1 MKWWGALSCLLVSQG
16 LAQGP
21 GGPSQCQTRCMQAN
35 SVHTNEF
42 EQINP
47 ALEACQRGCEFF
59 SRIEFRNGVQEPL
72 NTLRNCNY
80 SCDERYDGP
89 GNPGLPAC
97 QSGCGFHF
105 DNDVT
110 KSPPSQSPPQGQN
123 IMRTQTFI
131 RPDPSRPTI
140 LSARSDQ
147 PLPIIM
153 RQEPSRPTIMRSEP
167 PRPTITMMRSEP
179 PRQPIMRSEPPRPM
193 MTMRSQN
200 PFMNLLRSQGP
211 LTLRSQNTPII
222 PQIMSEMSPRPMN
235 MSPSL
240 PSPEGPVVTKQNP
253 NGPTIIGFS
262 LPQLLSRVNSIIPR
276 MDQAA
281 APRVME
287 ISMRNPFRDFQ
298 RPSMS
303 LPEMPR
309 MVEGFFGRKDDDIEP
324 FIEETLFG
332 DDEAEDFIPEGPFGR
347 KDDDIEPF
355 GGFEGLFEQINNH
368 MGRLM
373 SAMPQQNQSLVNRKD
388 DIDPFKGL
396 FEQIT
401 NHIGGLMNPIPQKQS
416 LLGHKDD
423 DIEPFAEIKG
433 LFEQIV
439 NPMGGLM
446 TTIPQQNQSL
456 LGHKDDDGE
465 FKGLFEQIE
474 NHMGRLVSSLTQQL
488 GGVRGMLPFGQPTEM
503 GKLTVI
509 KAGPGF
515 HEEKH
520 FDIGPYGK
528 LTEVEP
534 IQMHDALEHA
544 NPMDTHFN
552 SNDVEV
558 FHDKDEDVAKN
569 SESAITEAESEKV
582 EKEPVMDVRG
592 LEDQEPELPK
602 AQVVQTVE
610 DFGAK
615 EYPFLSVLRNTVEE
629 NERISQQ
636 ILSKYRA
643 MAEEEYLDDNSC
655 SSHHLKWSD
664 WVACLHAKVGVPR
677 WLTAA
682 TISLGIVFSVWLCL
696 VIPSSAPKQ
705 RLRALVIKSEKP
717 SAAVAKAKEAEAAA
731 AAAAKAKEAEAAG
744 FDAKDY
750 VVAVV
755 NVDMPPTYGDC
766 GPVPGSP
773 APSYKSDM
781 AAPVVPGSPAPSYRS
796 VDIPVEKEEK
806 DEKVDLEPVH
816 EKKESVA

>member
-1 MKWWGALSCLLVSQG
+1 MQWWGALSCLLVSQG
-16 LAQGP
+16 LALGP
-21 GGPSQCQTRCMQAN
+21 GGPSQCQTRCMQVY

-80 SCDERYDGP
+80 SCDERFEG
-89 GNPGLPAC
+89 PGLPAC

-110 KSPPSQSPPQGQN
+110 QSPPSQSPPQGPN
-123 IMRTQTFI
+123 MMRTQTFT
-131 RPDPSRPTI
+131 RPEPSRPTI
-140 LSARSDQ
+140 ISSGRSDQ

-153 RQEPSRPTIMRSEP
+153 RQEPSRPTMMRSEP

-179 PRQPIMRSEPPRPM
+179 PRPTIMRSEPPRPTIMRSEPPRPTIMRSEPPRPM
-193 MTMRSQN
+193 MSMRAQN

-211 LTLRSQNTPII
+211 ITIRQNTPIV
-222 PQIMSEMSPRPMN
+222 PQMMTEMTPRPMN
-235 MSPSL
+235 MSPSQ
-240 PSPEGPVVTKQNP
+240 PSQEGPIVTKQNP

-262 LPQLLSRVNSIIPR
+262 LPQLLSRVNSMIPR
-276 MDQAA
+276 MEQGAV
-281 APRVME
+281 PRVME

-324 FIEETLFG
+324 FMEETLFG
-332 DDEAEDFIPEGPFGR
+332 DDDDSDDFIQESLFGR

-373 SAMPQQNQSLVNRKD
+373 SAMPQQ
-388 DIDPFKGL
+388 
-396 FEQIT
+396 
-401 NHIGGLMNPIPQKQS
+401 
-416 LLGHKDD
+416 
-423 DIEPFAEIKG
+423 
-433 LFEQIV
+433 
-439 NPMGGLM
+439 MGGL
-446 TTIPQQNQSL
+446 
-456 LGHKDDDGE
+456 
-465 FKGLFEQIE
+465 
-474 NHMGRLVSSLTQQL
+474 
-488 GGVRGMLPFGQPTEM
+488 RGMMPFGQPTEL
-503 GKLTVI
+503 GKLTII

-520 FDIGPYGK
+520 FDIGPNGK
-528 LTEVEP
+528 LTEVNV
-534 IQMHDALEHA
+534 MHDALEHA

-558 FHDKDEDVAKN
+558 FHDEDEDIVKTNDA
-569 SESAITEAESEKV
+569 EVTEVESEKV

-592 LEDQEPELPK
+592 LEEQEPELPK
-602 AQVVQTVE
+602 LESVE
-610 DFGAK
+610 DFSAK

-636 ILSKYRA
+636 ILSKYRS

-705 RLRALVIKSEKP
+705 RLRALVIKAEKP
-717 SAAVAKAKEAEAAA
+717 SAAVAKAKEAEVTAAA

-781 AAPVVPGSPAPSYRS
+781 AAPAVPGSPAPSYRS
-796 VDIPVEKEEK
+796 VDIPVQKEEK

>member
-16 LAQGP
+16 LALGP
-21 GGPSQCQTRCMQAN
+21 GGPSQCHNRCLQVY

-42 EQINP
+42 DQNP

-72 NTLRNCNY
+72 NSLRNCNY
-80 SCDERYDGP
+80 SCDERFEGP
-89 GNPGLPAC
+89 SLPAC

-105 DNDVT
+105 DNGVT
-110 KSPPSQSPPQGQN
+110 HPAPAPSQVTPQGPNIIRAQN
-123 IMRTQTFI
+123 FI
-131 RPDPSRPTI
+131 RPEQPRPTI
-140 LSARSDQ
+140 ITGRSDQ
-147 PLPIIM
+147 PQPFII
-153 RQEPSRPTIMRSEP
+153 RQDPSRPTIMRSEP
-167 PRPTITMMRSEP
+167 PRPTMMRSEP
-179 PRQPIMRSEPPRPM
+179 PQPTMMRSEAPRPTMTIMPFQSEAPRSSMMRNEAPRPM
-193 MTMRSQN
+193 MTMRAQN
-200 PFMNLLRSQGP
+200 PFLNLMRSQGP
-211 LTLRSQNTPII
+211 IMIRSQNII
-222 PQIMSEMSPRPMN
+222 PQTMTEMSPRPMN
-235 MSPSL
+235 MSPPQKSH
-240 PSPEGPVVTKQNP
+240 EGPVVTKENP

-262 LPQLLSRVNSIIPR
+262 LPQLLSRVNSMIPSR
-276 MDQAA
+276 MEQAA
-281 APRVME
+281 VPRVME
-287 ISMRNPFRDFQ
+287 ISVRNPFRDFQ

-309 MVEGFFGRKDDDIEP
+309 MVEGLFGRKDDDILEP
-324 FIEETLFG
+324 LLEEALFG
-332 DDEAEDFIPEGPFGR
+332 DEDEDAEEFIQESLFGH

-373 SAMPQQNQSLVNRKD
+373 SAMP
-388 DIDPFKGL
+388 
-396 FEQIT
+396 
-401 NHIGGLMNPIPQKQS
+401 
-416 LLGHKDD
+416 
-423 DIEPFAEIKG
+423 
-433 LFEQIV
+433 
-439 NPMGGLM
+439 
-446 TTIPQQNQSL
+446 
-456 LGHKDDDGE
+456 
-465 FKGLFEQIE
+465 
-474 NHMGRLVSSLTQQL
+474 QQL

-520 FDIGPYGK
+520 FDIGPNGK

-602 AQVVQTVE
+602 AEVVQTVE

-705 RLRALVIKSEKP
+705 RLRALVIKAEKP

-731 AAAAKAKEAEAAG
+731 SAATAAAKAKEAEAAG

-766 GPVPGSP
+766 GPAPGSP

-781 AAPVVPGSPAPSYRS
+781 AGPVVPGSPAPSYKS

-806 DEKVDLEPVH
+806 GEKAELEPVH
-816 EKKESVA
+816 EKKDAVV

>member
-16 LAQGP
+16 LALGP
-21 GGPSQCQTRCMQAN
+21 GGPSQCHNRCLQVY

-42 EQINP
+42 DQNP

-72 NTLRNCNY
+72 NSLRNCNY
-80 SCDERYDGP
+80 SCDERFEG
-89 GNPGLPAC
+89 PGLPAC

-105 DNDVT
+105 DNGVT
-110 KSPPSQSPPQGQN
+110 HPAPAPSQVTPQGPNIIRAQN
-123 IMRTQTFI
+123 FI
-131 RPDPSRPTI
+131 RPEQPRPTI
-140 LSARSDQ
+140 ITGRSDQ
-147 PLPIIM
+147 PQPFII
-153 RQEPSRPTIMRSEP
+153 RQDPSRPTIMRSEP
-167 PRPTITMMRSEP
+167 PRPTMMRSEP
-179 PRQPIMRSEPPRPM
+179 PQPTMMRSESPRPTM
-193 MTMRSQN
+193 TIMPFQSEAPRSSMMRNEAPRPVMTMRAQN
-200 PFMNLLRSQGP
+200 PFLNLMRSQGP
-211 LTLRSQNTPII
+211 IMIRSQNII
-222 PQIMSEMSPRPMN
+222 PQTMTEMSPRPMK
-235 MSPSL
+235 MSPPQKSH
-240 PSPEGPVVTKQNP
+240 EGPVVTKENP

-262 LPQLLSRVNSIIPR
+262 LPQLLSRVNSMIPSR
-276 MDQAA
+276 MEQAA
-281 APRVME
+281 VPRVME
-287 ISMRNPFRDFQ
+287 ISVRNPFRDFQ

-309 MVEGFFGRKDDDIEP
+309 MVEGLFGRKDDDILEP
-324 FIEETLFG
+324 LLEEALFG
-332 DDEAEDFIPEGPFGR
+332 DEDEDAEEFIQESLFGH

-373 SAMPQQNQSLVNRKD
+373 SAMP
-388 DIDPFKGL
+388 
-396 FEQIT
+396 
-401 NHIGGLMNPIPQKQS
+401 
-416 LLGHKDD
+416 
-423 DIEPFAEIKG
+423 
-433 LFEQIV
+433 
-439 NPMGGLM
+439 
-446 TTIPQQNQSL
+446 
-456 LGHKDDDGE
+456 
-465 FKGLFEQIE
+465 
-474 NHMGRLVSSLTQQL
+474 QQL

-520 FDIGPYGK
+520 FDIGPNGK

-602 AQVVQTVE
+602 AEVVQTVE

-705 RLRALVIKSEKP
+705 RLRALVIKAEKP

-731 AAAAKAKEAEAAG
+731 SAATAAAKAKEAEAAG

-766 GPVPGSP
+766 GPAPGSP

-781 AAPVVPGSPAPSYRS
+781 AGPVVPGSPAPSYKS

-806 DEKVDLEPVH
+806 GEKAELEPVH
-816 EKKESVA
+816 EKKDAVV

>member
-16 LAQGP
+16 LALGP
-21 GGPSQCQTRCMQAN
+21 GGPSQCHNRCLQVY

-42 EQINP
+42 DQNP

-72 NTLRNCNY
+72 NSLRNCNY
-80 SCDERYDGP
+80 SCDERFEGP
-89 GNPGLPAC
+89 SLPAC

-105 DNDVT
+105 DNGVT
-110 KSPPSQSPPQGQN
+110 HPAPAPSQVTPQGPNIIRAQN
-123 IMRTQTFI
+123 FI
-131 RPDPSRPTI
+131 RPEQPRPTI
-140 LSARSDQ
+140 ITGRSDQ
-147 PLPIIM
+147 PQPFII
-153 RQEPSRPTIMRSEP
+153 RQDPSRPTIMRSEP
-167 PRPTITMMRSEP
+167 PQPTMMRSEA
-179 PRQPIMRSEPPRPM
+179 PRPTMTIMPFQSEAPRSSMMRNEAPRPM
-193 MTMRSQN
+193 MTMRAQN
-200 PFMNLLRSQGP
+200 PFLNLMRSQGP
-211 LTLRSQNTPII
+211 IMIRSQNII
-222 PQIMSEMSPRPMN
+222 PQTMTEMSPRPMN
-235 MSPSL
+235 MSPPQKSH
-240 PSPEGPVVTKQNP
+240 EGPVVTKENP

-262 LPQLLSRVNSIIPR
+262 LPQLLSRVNSMIPSR
-276 MDQAA
+276 MEQAA
-281 APRVME
+281 VPRVME
-287 ISMRNPFRDFQ
+287 ISVRNPFRDFQ

-309 MVEGFFGRKDDDIEP
+309 MVEGLFGRKDDDILEP
-324 FIEETLFG
+324 LLEEALFG
-332 DDEAEDFIPEGPFGR
+332 DEDEDAEEFIQESLFGH

-373 SAMPQQNQSLVNRKD
+373 SAMP
-388 DIDPFKGL
+388 
-396 FEQIT
+396 
-401 NHIGGLMNPIPQKQS
+401 
-416 LLGHKDD
+416 
-423 DIEPFAEIKG
+423 
-433 LFEQIV
+433 
-439 NPMGGLM
+439 
-446 TTIPQQNQSL
+446 
-456 LGHKDDDGE
+456 
-465 FKGLFEQIE
+465 
-474 NHMGRLVSSLTQQL
+474 QQL

-696 VIPSSAPKQ
+696 VIPTAAPKQ
-705 RLRALVIKSEKP
+705 RIRALVIRTEKP
-717 SAAVAKAKEAEAAA
+717 SATLAKAKEAEAT
-731 AAAAKAKEAEAAG
+731 AKACSAAG
-744 FDAKDY
+744 VDPST
-750 VVAVV
+750 VVSVV
-755 NVDMPPTYGDC
+755 KVDMPPSYGQVRPD
-766 GPVPGSP
+766 SP

-781 AAPVVPGSPAPSYRS
+781 CTPNS
-796 VDIPVEKEEK
+796 
-806 DEKVDLEPVH
+806 
-816 EKKESVA
+816 

>member
-1 MKWWGALSCLLVSQG
+1 
-16 LAQGP
+16 
-21 GGPSQCQTRCMQAN
+21 
-35 SVHTNEF
+35 
-42 EQINP
+42 
-47 ALEACQRGCEFF
+47 
-59 SRIEFRNGVQEPL
+59 
-72 NTLRNCNY
+72 
-80 SCDERYDGP
+80 
-89 GNPGLPAC
+89 
-97 QSGCGFHF
+97 
-105 DNDVT
+105 
-110 KSPPSQSPPQGQN
+110 
-123 IMRTQTFI
+123 
-131 RPDPSRPTI
+131 
-140 LSARSDQ
+140 
-147 PLPIIM
+147 
-153 RQEPSRPTIMRSEP
+153 
-167 PRPTITMMRSEP
+167 
-179 PRQPIMRSEPPRPM
+179 
-193 MTMRSQN
+193 MT
-200 PFMNLLRSQGP
+200 
-211 LTLRSQNTPII
+211 
-222 PQIMSEMSPRPMN
+222 EMSPRPSN
-235 MSPSL
+235 MSPPQQSQQ
-240 PSPEGPVVTKQNP
+240 GPVVTKENP

-262 LPQLLSRVNSIIPR
+262 LPQLLSRVNSMIPSR
-276 MDQAA
+276 MEQAA
-281 APRVME
+281 VPRVME
-287 ISMRNPFRDFQ
+287 ISVRNPFRDFQ

-309 MVEGFFGRKDDDIEP
+309 MVEGIFGRKDDDIIEP
-324 FIEETLFG
+324 LLEEALFG
-332 DDEAEDFIPEGPFGR
+332 DEDVDTEDFIQESLFGR

-373 SAMPQQNQSLVNRKD
+373 SSMPQQMLSEKKQN
-388 DIDPFKGL
+388 L
-396 FEQIT
+396 F
-401 NHIGGLMNPIPQKQS
+401 GR
-416 LLGHKDD
+416 KDD
-423 DIEPFAEIKG
+423 DIEPFGGFHE
-433 LFEQIV
+433 LFEII
-439 NPMGGLM
+439 N
-446 TTIPQQNQSL
+446 
-456 LGHKDDDGE
+456 
-465 FKGLFEQIE
+465 
-474 NHMGRLVSSLTQQL
+474 NHIGKSMSSDPKQL
-488 GGVRGMLPFGQPTEM
+488 GGIRGMLPFGQPTEM

-520 FDIGPYGK
+520 FDIGPNGK
-528 LTEVEP
+528 LTEVKP
-534 IQMHDALEHA
+534 IEMHDALEHA

-569 SESAITEAESEKV
+569 SEFDITEAQSEKV

-592 LEDQEPELPK
+592 LEEQEPELPK
-602 AQVVQTVE
+602 AEVVESVE

-705 RLRALVIKSEKP
+705 RLRALVIKAEKP

-731 AAAAKAKEAEAAG
+731 SAAAAAAKAKEAEAAG
-744 FDAKDY
+744 YDAKDY

-766 GPVPGSP
+766 ATPGSP

-781 AAPVVPGSPAPSYRS
+781 AGPVVPGSPAPSYKS

-806 DEKVDLEPVH
+806 GEKAELEPVH
-816 EKKESVA
+816 EKKDTVA

>member
-16 LAQGP
+16 LALGP
-21 GGPSQCQTRCMQAN
+21 GGPSQCHTRCLQVY

-42 EQINP
+42 DQNP

-72 NTLRNCNY
+72 NSLRNCNY
-80 SCDERYDGP
+80 SCDERFEG
-89 GNPGLPAC
+89 PGLPAC

-110 KSPPSQSPPQGQN
+110 QPPPSQVTPQGPNIIRSQN
-123 IMRTQTFI
+123 FI
-131 RPDPSRPTI
+131 RQEQPRPTI
-140 LSARSDQ
+140 ITGRSDQ
-147 PLPIIM
+147 PQPFII
-153 RQEPSRPTIMRSEP
+153 RQDPSRPTIMRSEP
-167 PRPTITMMRSEP
+167 PRPTMMRSEP
-179 PRQPIMRSEPPRPM
+179 PRPTMMRSESPRPTMTILPMQSEAPRSSMMRNEPPRPM
-193 MTMRSQN
+193 MTMRAQN
-200 PFMNLLRSQGP
+200 PFLNLMRSQGP
-211 LTLRSQNTPII
+211 IMIRSQNIPMI
-222 PQIMSEMSPRPMN
+222 PQTMTEMSPRPSN
-235 MSPSL
+235 MSPPQQSQQ
-240 PSPEGPVVTKQNP
+240 GPVVTKENP

-262 LPQLLSRVNSIIPR
+262 LPQLLSRVNSMIPSR
-276 MDQAA
+276 MEQAA
-281 APRVME
+281 VPRVME
-287 ISMRNPFRDFQ
+287 ISVRNPFRDFQ

-309 MVEGFFGRKDDDIEP
+309 MVEGLFGRKDDDIIEP
-324 FIEETLFG
+324 LLEEALFG
-332 DDEAEDFIPEGPFGR
+332 DEDVDTEDFIQESLFGR

-373 SAMPQQNQSLVNRKD
+373 SSMP
-388 DIDPFKGL
+388 
-396 FEQIT
+396 
-401 NHIGGLMNPIPQKQS
+401 
-416 LLGHKDD
+416 
-423 DIEPFAEIKG
+423 
-433 LFEQIV
+433 
-439 NPMGGLM
+439 
-446 TTIPQQNQSL
+446 
-456 LGHKDDDGE
+456 
-465 FKGLFEQIE
+465 
-474 NHMGRLVSSLTQQL
+474 QQL
-488 GGVRGMLPFGQPTEM
+488 GGIRGMLPFGQPAEM

-520 FDIGPYGK
+520 FDIGPNGK
-528 LTEVEP
+528 LTEVKP
-534 IQMHDALEHA
+534 IEMHDALEHA

-558 FHDKDEDVAKN
+558 FHDKDEDVAKI
-569 SESAITEAESEKV
+569 SESDITEAQSEKV

-592 LEDQEPELPK
+592 LEEQEPELPK
-602 AQVVQTVE
+602 AEVVESVE

-705 RLRALVIKSEKP
+705 RLRALVIKAEKP

-731 AAAAKAKEAEAAG
+731 SAATAAAKAKEAEAAG

-766 GPVPGSP
+766 APTPGSP

-781 AAPVVPGSPAPSYRS
+781 AGPVVPGSPAPSYKS

-806 DEKVDLEPVH
+806 AEKAELEPVH
-816 EKKESVA
+816 EKKDAVV

>member
-16 LAQGP
+16 LALGP
-21 GGPSQCQTRCMQAN
+21 GGPSQCHNRCLQVY

-42 EQINP
+42 DQNP

-80 SCDERYDGP
+80 SCDERFEG
-89 GNPGLPAC
+89 PGLPAC

-110 KSPPSQSPPQGQN
+110 QSPPSQSPPQGPN
-123 IMRTQTFI
+123 MMRTQTFT
-131 RPDPSRPTI
+131 RPEPSRPTI
-140 LSARSDQ
+140 ISSGRSDQ
-147 PLPIIM
+147 PLPIMM
-153 RQEPSRPTIMRSEP
+153 RQEPSRPTMMRSEP

-179 PRQPIMRSEPPRPM
+179 PRPTIMRSEPPRPTIMRSEPPRPM
-193 MTMRSQN
+193 MSMRAQN

-211 LTLRSQNTPII
+211 ITIRQNTPIV
-222 PQIMSEMSPRPMN
+222 PQMMTEMTPRPMN
-235 MSPSL
+235 MSPSQ
-240 PSPEGPVVTKQNP
+240 EGPIVTKQNP

-262 LPQLLSRVNSIIPR
+262 LPQLLSRVNSMIPR
-276 MDQAA
+276 MEQGAV
-281 APRVME
+281 PRVME

-324 FIEETLFG
+324 FMEETLFG
-332 DDEAEDFIPEGPFGR
+332 DDDDSDDFIQESLFGR

-373 SAMPQQNQSLVNRKD
+373 SAMPQQ
-388 DIDPFKGL
+388 
-396 FEQIT
+396 
-401 NHIGGLMNPIPQKQS
+401 
-416 LLGHKDD
+416 
-423 DIEPFAEIKG
+423 
-433 LFEQIV
+433 
-439 NPMGGLM
+439 MGGL
-446 TTIPQQNQSL
+446 
-456 LGHKDDDGE
+456 
-465 FKGLFEQIE
+465 
-474 NHMGRLVSSLTQQL
+474 
-488 GGVRGMLPFGQPTEM
+488 RGMMPFGQPTEL
-503 GKLTVI
+503 GKLTII

-520 FDIGPYGK
+520 FDIGPNGK
-528 LTEVEP
+528 LTEVNSMP
-534 IQMHDALEHA
+534 MHDALEHA

-558 FHDKDEDVAKN
+558 FHDEDEDIVKTNDA
-569 SESAITEAESEKV
+569 EVTEVESEKV

-592 LEDQEPELPK
+592 LEEQEPELPK
-602 AQVVQTVE
+602 LESVE
-610 DFGAK
+610 DFSAK

-636 ILSKYRA
+636 ILSKYRS

-655 SSHHLKWSD
+655 SNHHLKWSD

-705 RLRALVIKSEKP
+705 RLRAL
-717 SAAVAKAKEAEAAA
+717 
-731 AAAAKAKEAEAAG
+731 G
-744 FDAKDY
+744 
-750 VVAVV
+750 
-755 NVDMPPTYGDC
+755 
-766 GPVPGSP
+766 
-773 APSYKSDM
+773 
-781 AAPVVPGSPAPSYRS
+781 
-796 VDIPVEKEEK
+796 
-806 DEKVDLEPVH
+806 
-816 EKKESVA
+816 

>member
-1 MKWWGALSCLLVSQG
+1 MGVVRMQWWGALSCLLVSQG
-16 LAQGP
+16 LALGP
-21 GGPSQCQTRCMQAN
+21 GGPSQCQTRCMQVY

-72 NTLRNCNY
+72 NSLRNCNY
-80 SCDERYDGP
+80 SCDERYEG
-89 GNPGLPAC
+89 PGLPAC

-110 KSPPSQSPPQGQN
+110 QSPPSQSTPQGPN
-123 IMRTQTFI
+123 MIRTQNFI
-131 RPDPSRPTI
+131 RPEQPRPTILTGRSDQPRPTILTGRSDQPQPFIIGQDPSRP
-140 LSARSDQ
+140 
-147 PLPIIM
+147 
-153 RQEPSRPTIMRSEP
+153 
-167 PRPTITMMRSEP
+167 TMMRSEP
-179 PRQPIMRSEPPRPM
+179 PRSSMMRNEPPRNM
-193 MTMRSQN
+193 MTMRAQN

-211 LTLRSQNTPII
+211 IMFRSQNIPMI
-222 PQIMSEMSPRPMN
+222 PQTMTEMSPRPMN
-235 MSPSL
+235 MSPPQASHG
-240 PSPEGPVVTKQNP
+240 GPIVTKANP

-262 LPQLLSRVNSIIPR
+262 LPQLLSKVNSMIPR
-276 MDQAA
+276 MEQAA
-281 APRVME
+281 VPRVME

-298 RPSMS
+298 RQSMS

-309 MVEGFFGRKDDDIEP
+309 MVEGLFGRKDDDIEP
-324 FIEETLFG
+324 SLEETLFG
-332 DDEAEDFIPEGPFGR
+332 DDDEDTEDFIQESLFGR
-347 KDDDIEPF
+347 NDNEPF

-373 SAMPQQNQSLVNRKD
+373 SAMPQQ
-388 DIDPFKGL
+388 
-396 FEQIT
+396 
-401 NHIGGLMNPIPQKQS
+401 
-416 LLGHKDD
+416 
-423 DIEPFAEIKG
+423 
-433 LFEQIV
+433 
-439 NPMGGLM
+439 
-446 TTIPQQNQSL
+446 
-456 LGHKDDDGE
+456 
-465 FKGLFEQIE
+465 
-474 NHMGRLVSSLTQQL
+474 L
-488 GGVRGMLPFGQPTEM
+488 GGMRGMMPFGQPTEL

-520 FDIGPYGK
+520 FDIGPNGK

-558 FHDKDEDVAKN
+558 FHDEDEDITKN
-569 SESAITEAESEKV
+569 SDAEVTEVESEKV
-582 EKEPVMDVRG
+582 AEEPVMDVRG
-592 LEDQEPELPK
+592 LEEQEPALPK
-602 AQVVQTVE
+602 AQVMESVE
-610 DFGAK
+610 DLGAK

-705 RLRALVIKSEKP
+705 RLRALVIKAEKP
-717 SAAVAKAKEAEAAA
+717 SAAVAKAKEAEVTAAA
-731 AAAAKAKEAEAAG
+731 AEAAG

-750 VVAVV
+750 VVAFV

-781 AAPVVPGSPAPSYRS
+781 AAPAVPGSPAPSYRS
-796 VDIPVEKEEK
+796 VDIPVQKEEK

>member
-1 MKWWGALSCLLVSQG
+1 M
-16 LAQGP
+16 
-21 GGPSQCQTRCMQAN
+21 
-35 SVHTNEF
+35 
-42 EQINP
+42 
-47 ALEACQRGCEFF
+47 
-59 SRIEFRNGVQEPL
+59 
-72 NTLRNCNY
+72 
-80 SCDERYDGP
+80 
-89 GNPGLPAC
+89 
-97 QSGCGFHF
+97 
-105 DNDVT
+105 
-110 KSPPSQSPPQGQN
+110 
-123 IMRTQTFI
+123 
-131 RPDPSRPTI
+131 
-140 LSARSDQ
+140 
-147 PLPIIM
+147 
-153 RQEPSRPTIMRSEP
+153 MRSEP

-179 PRQPIMRSEPPRPM
+179 PRPTIMRSEPPRPM
-193 MTMRSQN
+193 MSMRAQN

-211 LTLRSQNTPII
+211 ITIRQNTPIV
-222 PQIMSEMSPRPMN
+222 PQMMTEMTPRPMN
-235 MSPSL
+235 MSPSQ
-240 PSPEGPVVTKQNP
+240 PSQEGPIVTKQNP

-262 LPQLLSRVNSIIPR
+262 LPQLLSRVNSMIPR
-276 MDQAA
+276 MEQGAV
-281 APRVME
+281 PRVME

-309 MVEGFFGRKDDDIEP
+309 MMEGLFGRKDDDIEP
-324 FIEETLFG
+324 FLEETLFG
-332 DDEAEDFIPEGPFGR
+332 DDDEDTEDFIQESLFGR
-347 KDDDIEPF
+347 KDNDIEPF

-373 SAMPQQNQSLVNRKD
+373 SSMP
-388 DIDPFKGL
+388 
-396 FEQIT
+396 
-401 NHIGGLMNPIPQKQS
+401 
-416 LLGHKDD
+416 
-423 DIEPFAEIKG
+423 
-433 LFEQIV
+433 
-439 NPMGGLM
+439 
-446 TTIPQQNQSL
+446 
-456 LGHKDDDGE
+456 
-465 FKGLFEQIE
+465 
-474 NHMGRLVSSLTQQL
+474 QQL
-488 GGVRGMLPFGQPTEM
+488 GGMRGMMPFGQPTEL

-520 FDIGPYGK
+520 FDIGPNGK
-528 LTEVEP
+528 LTEVNAMP
-534 IQMHDALEHA
+534 MHDALEHA

-558 FHDKDEDVAKN
+558 FHDEDEDIVKTNDA
-569 SESAITEAESEKV
+569 EVTEVESEKV

-592 LEDQEPELPK
+592 LEEQEPELPK
-602 AQVVQTVE
+602 LESVE
-610 DFGAK
+610 DFSAK

-636 ILSKYRA
+636 ILSKYRS

-705 RLRALVIKSEKP
+705 RLRALVIKAEKP
-717 SAAVAKAKEAEAAA
+717 SAAVAKAKEAEATASA
-731 AAAAKAKEAEAAG
+731 DTAAAKAKEAEAAG

-781 AAPVVPGSPAPSYRS
+781 AAPAVPGSPAPSYRS
-796 VDIPVEKEEK
+796 VDIPVQKEEK

>member
-1 MKWWGALSCLLVSQG
+1 MQWWGALSCLLVSQG
-16 LAQGP
+16 LALGP
-21 GGPSQCQTRCMQAN
+21 GGPSQCQTRCMQVY

-80 SCDERYDGP
+80 SCDERFEG
-89 GNPGLPAC
+89 PGLPAC

-110 KSPPSQSPPQGQN
+110 QSPPSQSPPQGPN
-123 IMRTQTFI
+123 MMRTQTFT
-131 RPDPSRPTI
+131 RPEPSRPTI
-140 LSARSDQ
+140 ISSGRSDQ

-153 RQEPSRPTIMRSEP
+153 RQEPSRPTMMRSEPPRPTITIMRSEP
-167 PRPTITMMRSEP
+167 PRPTIMRSEP
-179 PRQPIMRSEPPRPM
+179 PRPTIMRSEPPRPM
-193 MTMRSQN
+193 MSMRAQN

-211 LTLRSQNTPII
+211 ITIRQNTPIV
-222 PQIMSEMSPRPMN
+222 PQMMTEMTPRPMN
-235 MSPSL
+235 MSPSQA
-240 PSPEGPVVTKQNP
+240 SQDGPIVTKQNP

-262 LPQLLSRVNSIIPR
+262 LPQLLSRVNSMIPR
-276 MDQAA
+276 MEQGAV
-281 APRVME
+281 PRVME

-324 FIEETLFG
+324 FMEETLFG
-332 DDEAEDFIPEGPFGR
+332 N
-347 KDDDIEPF
+347 DDDIEPF

-373 SAMPQQNQSLVNRKD
+373 SAMPQQ
-388 DIDPFKGL
+388 
-396 FEQIT
+396 
-401 NHIGGLMNPIPQKQS
+401 
-416 LLGHKDD
+416 
-423 DIEPFAEIKG
+423 
-433 LFEQIV
+433 
-439 NPMGGLM
+439 MGGL
-446 TTIPQQNQSL
+446 
-456 LGHKDDDGE
+456 
-465 FKGLFEQIE
+465 
-474 NHMGRLVSSLTQQL
+474 
-488 GGVRGMLPFGQPTEM
+488 RGMMPFGQPTEL
-503 GKLTVI
+503 GKLTII

-520 FDIGPYGK
+520 FDIGPNGK
-528 LTEVEP
+528 LTEVNAMP
-534 IQMHDALEHA
+534 MHDALEHA

-558 FHDKDEDVAKN
+558 FHDEDEDIVKTNDA
-569 SESAITEAESEKV
+569 EVTEVEGEKV

-592 LEDQEPELPK
+592 LEEQEPELPK
-602 AQVVQTVE
+602 LESVE
-610 DFGAK
+610 DFSAK

-636 ILSKYRA
+636 ILSKYRS

-705 RLRALVIKSEKP
+705 RLRALVIKAEKP
-717 SAAVAKAKEAEAAA
+717 SAAVAKAKEAEVTAAA

-781 AAPVVPGSPAPSYRS
+781 AAPAVPGSPAPSYRS
-796 VDIPVEKEEK
+796 VDIPVQKEEK

>member
-1 MKWWGALSCLLVSQG
+1 MGVVSMKWWGALSCLLVSQG
-16 LAQGP
+16 LALGP
-21 GGPSQCQTRCMQAN
+21 GGPSQCHNRCLQVY

-42 EQINP
+42 DQNP

-72 NTLRNCNY
+72 NSLRNCNY
-80 SCDERYDGP
+80 SCDERFEGP
-89 GNPGLPAC
+89 SLPAC

-110 KSPPSQSPPQGQN
+110 QSPPSQSTSQGPNMIRAQN
-123 IMRTQTFI
+123 FI
-131 RPDPSRPTI
+131 RQEQPRPTI
-140 LSARSDQ
+140 ITGRSEQ
-147 PLPIIM
+147 PQPFII
-153 RQEPSRPTIMRSEP
+153 RQNPSRPTIMRSEP
-167 PRPTITMMRSEP
+167 PRPTIMRAEP
-179 PRQPIMRSEPPRPM
+179 SISTIMRSEPPRPTMNILQSEAPRSSMMRNELPRPM
-193 MTMRSQN
+193 MTMRAQN
-200 PFMNLLRSQGP
+200 PFLNLMRSQGP
-211 LTLRSQNTPII
+211 IMIRSQNIPMI
-222 PQIMSEMSPRPMN
+222 PQTMTEMSPRPMN
-235 MSPSL
+235 MSPPQQSQ
-240 PSPEGPVVTKQNP
+240 EGPIVTKENP

-262 LPQLLSRVNSIIPR
+262 LPQLLSRVNSMIPSR
-276 MDQAA
+276 MEQAA
-281 APRVME
+281 VPRVME
-287 ISMRNPFRDFQ
+287 ISVRNPFRDFQ

-309 MVEGFFGRKDDDIEP
+309 MVEGLFGRKDDDILEP
-324 FIEETLFG
+324 LLEEALFG
-332 DDEAEDFIPEGPFGR
+332 DEDEDAEEFIQESLFGH

-355 GGFEGLFEQINNH
+355 GGFEGLFEQIDSH

-373 SAMPQQNQSLVNRKD
+373 GSMP
-388 DIDPFKGL
+388 
-396 FEQIT
+396 
-401 NHIGGLMNPIPQKQS
+401 
-416 LLGHKDD
+416 
-423 DIEPFAEIKG
+423 
-433 LFEQIV
+433 
-439 NPMGGLM
+439 
-446 TTIPQQNQSL
+446 
-456 LGHKDDDGE
+456 
-465 FKGLFEQIE
+465 
-474 NHMGRLVSSLTQQL
+474 QQL
-488 GGVRGMLPFGQPTEM
+488 GGIRGMLPFGQPTEV

-520 FDIGPYGK
+520 FDIGPNGK
-528 LTEVEP
+528 LTEVKP

-558 FHDKDEDVAKN
+558 FHDEDEDVGNNNEPEIA
-569 SESAITEAESEKV
+569 EIESEKV
-582 EKEPVMDVRG
+582 ATEPVMDVRG
-592 LEDQEPELPK
+592 LEEQEPELPK
-602 AQVVQTVE
+602 AEVVESVE

-655 SSHHLKWSD
+655 SSHHLEWSD

-705 RLRALVIKSEKP
+705 RLRALVIKAEKP

-731 AAAAKAKEAEAAG
+731 SAATAAAKAKEAEAAG

-766 GPVPGSP
+766 GPAPGSP

-781 AAPVVPGSPAPSYRS
+781 AGPVVPGSPAPSYKS

-806 DEKVDLEPVH
+806 GEKAELEPVH
-816 EKKESVA
+816 EKKDAVV

>member
-16 LAQGP
+16 LALGP
-21 GGPSQCQTRCMQAN
+21 GGPSQCHNRCLQVY

-42 EQINP
+42 DQNP
-47 ALEACQRGCEFF
+47 ALEACQRGCDFF

-72 NTLRNCNY
+72 NSLRNCNY
-80 SCDERYDGP
+80 SCDERFEG
-89 GNPGLPAC
+89 PGLPAC

-105 DNDVT
+105 DNGVT
-110 KSPPSQSPPQGQN
+110 HPAPAPSQVTPQGPNIIRAQN
-123 IMRTQTFI
+123 FI
-131 RPDPSRPTI
+131 RPEQPRPTI
-140 LSARSDQ
+140 ITGRSDQ
-147 PLPIIM
+147 PQPFII
-153 RQEPSRPTIMRSEP
+153 RQDPSRPTIMRSEP
-167 PRPTITMMRSEP
+167 PQPTMMRSE
-179 PRQPIMRSEPPRPM
+179 SPRPTM
-193 MTMRSQN
+193 TIMPFQSEAPRSSMMRNEAPRPVMTMRAQN
-200 PFMNLLRSQGP
+200 PFLNLMRSQGP
-211 LTLRSQNTPII
+211 IMIRSQNII
-222 PQIMSEMSPRPMN
+222 PQTMTEMSPRPMK
-235 MSPSL
+235 MSPPQKSH
-240 PSPEGPVVTKQNP
+240 EGPVVTKENP
-253 NGPTIIGFS
+253 NGPTIIGFR
-262 LPQLLSRVNSIIPR
+262 LPQLLSRVNSMIPSR
-276 MDQAA
+276 MEQAA
-281 APRVME
+281 VPRVME
-287 ISMRNPFRDFQ
+287 ISVRNPFRDFQ

-309 MVEGFFGRKDDDIEP
+309 MVEGLFGRKDDDILEP
-324 FIEETLFG
+324 LLEEALFG
-332 DDEAEDFIPEGPFGR
+332 GEDEDAEEFIQESLFGH

-373 SAMPQQNQSLVNRKD
+373 SAMP
-388 DIDPFKGL
+388 
-396 FEQIT
+396 
-401 NHIGGLMNPIPQKQS
+401 
-416 LLGHKDD
+416 
-423 DIEPFAEIKG
+423 
-433 LFEQIV
+433 
-439 NPMGGLM
+439 
-446 TTIPQQNQSL
+446 
-456 LGHKDDDGE
+456 
-465 FKGLFEQIE
+465 
-474 NHMGRLVSSLTQQL
+474 QQL

-520 FDIGPYGK
+520 FDIGPNGK

-582 EKEPVMDVRG
+582 EKEPVMDARG

-602 AQVVQTVE
+602 TEVVQTVE

-705 RLRALVIKSEKP
+705 RLRALVIKAEKP

-731 AAAAKAKEAEAAG
+731 SAATAAAKAKEAEAAG

-766 GPVPGSP
+766 GPAPGSPAPSYKSEMAGPVVPGSP
-773 APSYKSDM
+773 APSYKS
-781 AAPVVPGSPAPSYRS
+781 

-806 DEKVDLEPVH
+806 GEKAELEPVH
-816 EKKESVA
+816 EKKDTVV

>member
-16 LAQGP
+16 LALGP
-21 GGPSQCQTRCMQAN
+21 GGPSQCHNRCLQVY

-42 EQINP
+42 DQNP

-72 NTLRNCNY
+72 NSLRNCNY
-80 SCDERYDGP
+80 SCDERFEG
-89 GNPGLPAC
+89 PGLPAC

-105 DNDVT
+105 DNGVT
-110 KSPPSQSPPQGQN
+110 HPAPAPSQVTPQGPNIIRAQN
-123 IMRTQTFI
+123 FI
-131 RPDPSRPTI
+131 RPEQPRPTIITGRSDQPQPFIIRQDPSRPTMM
-140 LSARSDQ
+140 RSDPPQ
-147 PLPIIM
+147 P
-153 RQEPSRPTIMRSEP
+153 
-167 PRPTITMMRSEP
+167 TMMRSE
-179 PRQPIMRSEPPRPM
+179 SPRPTM
-193 MTMRSQN
+193 TIMPFQSEAPRSSMMRNEAPRPVMTMRAQN
-200 PFMNLLRSQGP
+200 PFLNLMRSQGP
-211 LTLRSQNTPII
+211 IMIRSQNII
-222 PQIMSEMSPRPMN
+222 PQTMTEMSPRPMK
-235 MSPSL
+235 MSPPQKSH
-240 PSPEGPVVTKQNP
+240 EGPVVTKENP

-262 LPQLLSRVNSIIPR
+262 LPQLLSRVNSMIPSR
-276 MDQAA
+276 LEQAA
-281 APRVME
+281 VPRVME
-287 ISMRNPFRDFQ
+287 ISVRNPFRDFQ

-309 MVEGFFGRKDDDIEP
+309 MVEGLFGRKDDDILEP
-324 FIEETLFG
+324 LLEEALFG
-332 DDEAEDFIPEGPFGR
+332 GEDEDAEEFIQGSLFGH

-373 SAMPQQNQSLVNRKD
+373 SATP
-388 DIDPFKGL
+388 
-396 FEQIT
+396 
-401 NHIGGLMNPIPQKQS
+401 
-416 LLGHKDD
+416 
-423 DIEPFAEIKG
+423 
-433 LFEQIV
+433 
-439 NPMGGLM
+439 
-446 TTIPQQNQSL
+446 
-456 LGHKDDDGE
+456 
-465 FKGLFEQIE
+465 
-474 NHMGRLVSSLTQQL
+474 QQL

-520 FDIGPYGK
+520 FDIGPNGK

-602 AQVVQTVE
+602 AEVVQTVE

-643 MAEEEYLDDNSC
+643 MAEEEHLDDNSC

-705 RLRALVIKSEKP
+705 RLRALVIKAEKP
-717 SAAVAKAKEAEAAA
+717 SAAVAKVKEAEAAA
-731 AAAAKAKEAEAAG
+731 SAATAAAKAKEAEAAG

-766 GPVPGSP
+766 GPAPGSP

-781 AAPVVPGSPAPSYRS
+781 AGPVVPGSPAPSYKS

-806 DEKVDLEPVH
+806 GEKAELEPVH
-816 EKKESVA
+816 EKKDAVV

>member
-16 LAQGP
+16 LALGP
-21 GGPSQCQTRCMQAN
+21 GGPSQCHTRCLQVY

-42 EQINP
+42 DQNP

-72 NTLRNCNY
+72 NSLRNCNY
-80 SCDERYDGP
+80 SCDERFEG
-89 GNPGLPAC
+89 PGLPAC

-110 KSPPSQSPPQGQN
+110 QPPPSQVTPQGPNIIRSQN
-123 IMRTQTFI
+123 FI
-131 RPDPSRPTI
+131 RQEQPMPTLI
-140 LSARSDQ
+140 TGRSDQ
-147 PLPIIM
+147 PQPFII
-153 RQEPSRPTIMRSEP
+153 RQDPSRPTIMRSEP
-167 PRPTITMMRSEP
+167 PRPTMMRSEP
-179 PRQPIMRSEPPRPM
+179 PRPTMMRSESPRPTMTILPMQSEAPRSSMMRNEPPRPM
-193 MTMRSQN
+193 MTMRAQN
-200 PFMNLLRSQGP
+200 PFLNLMRSQGP
-211 LTLRSQNTPII
+211 IMIRSQNIPMI
-222 PQIMSEMSPRPMN
+222 PQTMTEMSPRPSN
-235 MSPSL
+235 MSPPQQSQQ
-240 PSPEGPVVTKQNP
+240 GPVVTKENP

-262 LPQLLSRVNSIIPR
+262 LPQLLSRVNSMIPNR
-276 MDQAA
+276 MEQAA
-281 APRVME
+281 VPRVME
-287 ISMRNPFRDFQ
+287 ISVRNPFRDFQ

-309 MVEGFFGRKDDDIEP
+309 MVEGIFGRKDDDIIEP
-324 FIEETLFG
+324 LLEEALFG
-332 DDEAEDFIPEGPFGR
+332 DEDVDTEDFIQESLFGR

-373 SAMPQQNQSLVNRKD
+373 SSMP
-388 DIDPFKGL
+388 
-396 FEQIT
+396 
-401 NHIGGLMNPIPQKQS
+401 
-416 LLGHKDD
+416 
-423 DIEPFAEIKG
+423 
-433 LFEQIV
+433 
-439 NPMGGLM
+439 
-446 TTIPQQNQSL
+446 
-456 LGHKDDDGE
+456 
-465 FKGLFEQIE
+465 
-474 NHMGRLVSSLTQQL
+474 QQL
-488 GGVRGMLPFGQPTEM
+488 GGIRGMLPFGQPTEM

-520 FDIGPYGK
+520 FDIGPNGK
-528 LTEVEP
+528 LTEVKP
-534 IQMHDALEHA
+534 IEMHDALEHA

-569 SESAITEAESEKV
+569 SEFDITEAQSEKV

-592 LEDQEPELPK
+592 LEEQEPELPK
-602 AQVVQTVE
+602 AEVVESVE

-705 RLRALVIKSEKP
+705 RLRALVIKAEKP

-731 AAAAKAKEAEAAG
+731 SAAAAAAKAKEAEAAG
-744 FDAKDY
+744 YDAKDY

-766 GPVPGSP
+766 ATPGSP

-781 AAPVVPGSPAPSYRS
+781 AGPVVPGSPAPSYKS

-806 DEKVDLEPVH
+806 GEKAELEPVH
-816 EKKESVA
+816 EKKDTVA

>member
-21 GGPSQCQTRCMQAN
+21 GGPSQCQTRCMQVY

-110 KSPPSQSPPQGQN
+110 QSPPSQSPPQGQN

-131 RPDPSRPTI
+131 RPEPSRPTI

-167 PRPTITMMRSEP
+167 PRPTITMMRSEPPRPTMMRHEP

-222 PQIMSEMSPRPMN
+222 PQIMSEISPRPMN

-240 PSPEGPVVTKQNP
+240 PSQQGPVVTKQNP

-309 MVEGFFGRKDDDIEP
+309 MVEGFFGRKNDDIEP

-332 DDEAEDFIPEGPFGR
+332 DDDAEDFIQEGPFGR

-368 MGRLM
+368 MGRLIH
-373 SAMPQQNQSLVNRKD
+373 AMPS
-388 DIDPFKGL
+388 
-396 FEQIT
+396 
-401 NHIGGLMNPIPQKQS
+401 
-416 LLGHKDD
+416 
-423 DIEPFAEIKG
+423 
-433 LFEQIV
+433 
-439 NPMGGLM
+439 
-446 TTIPQQNQSL
+446 
-456 LGHKDDDGE
+456 
-465 FKGLFEQIE
+465 
-474 NHMGRLVSSLTQQL
+474 QL
-488 GGVRGMLPFGQPTEM
+488 GGLRNMMPFGQPTEV
-503 GKLTVI
+503 GKLTII

-515 HEEKH
+515 HEEQH
-520 FDIGPYGK
+520 FDIGPNGK
-528 LTEVEP
+528 LTEVKP
-534 IQMHDALEHA
+534 ISMHDALEHA
-544 NPMDTHFN
+544 NPMDTQFN

-558 FHDKDEDVAKN
+558 FHAEDDEDVEK
-569 SESAITEAESEKV
+569 SHEPEIAEEKI
-582 EKEPVMDVRG
+582 EKIDDEPVMDVRG
-592 LEDQEPELPK
+592 LEEQEPKVPKVELP
-602 AQVVQTVE
+602 VVESVE
-610 DFGAK
+610 DFSAK

-636 ILSKYRA
+636 ILSKYRS

-655 SSHHLKWSD
+655 SNHHLKWSD

-731 AAAAKAKEAEAAG
+731 AAAAAKAKEAEAAG

-781 AAPVVPGSPAPSYRS
+781 AAPAVPGSPAPSYRS